1 MTSQNFNYKSAG
13 NVTDSLVD
21 ISKTLENIKGQRFSL
36 EKEIENEE
44 LYKEKLLDK
53 LKSYQNELAR
63 INGKYYCL
71 IYKLIFR
78 KFRG

>member
-1 MTSQNFNYKSAG
+1 MSSQNYNYKSGG
-13 NVTDSLVD
+13 NVTDSLVE

-44 LYKEKLLDK
+44 MYKEKLVDK

-63 INGKYYCL
+63 INGK
-71 IYKLIFR
+71 IKI
-78 KFRG
+78 K